1 MIINKFE
8 YLRFTD
14 ITFFCS
20 FFVCI
25 LRDYLLIVWNGA
37 FYLTTNDFTPYHIQ
51 NPTRQTE
58 ISRLINR

>member
-20 FFVCI
+20 FFVYI
-25 LRDYLLIVWNGA
+25 LQDYLLIVWNDA
-37 FYLTTNDFTPYHIQ
+37 LCLTTNDFTPCHIQ
-51 NPTRQTE
+51 KSDKTN
-58 ISRLINR
+58 